1 MTKEKRLYLP
11 SESEDFQATIRA
23 RQVEQDVYFST
34 DPRDTGWIVDNIP
47 CQAACPALTN
57 VPGYIRT
64 VFEERYGRSYEL
76 NRFVN
81 LLPGVLGRI
90 CSRPC
95 EPACRHG
102 WEGNGEPVAICQ
114 LKRGAADLKPLGHRI
129 SEEMFGPSGKSVAVV
144 GSGPAGLGSAHDL
157 AILGHKVVMFE
168 SLPEPGGMLRYGIPA
183 FRLPR
188 DVLATEIDNLLRLG
202 VDLHCN
208 ARVGK
213 DVSVEQLLKE
223 HDAVILAAG
232 TLRPNRIKMPGAD
245 LPGVY
250 TGLEFMMRVNG
261 GEKIKV
267 GDVVHVV
274 GGGYTAMDCA
284 RTAMRLGAKRATI
297 NILGTEEFLQVE
309 KHELF
314 QVKLE
319 RGEVRGLVSI
329 QGVIGKER
337 VEGVRFKRNRLGGFL
352 ANGERDGI
360 PIEGS
365 DFEEPAD
372 AVILAIGQQ
381 PDAEFIGLD
390 LKKTERGW
398 PAADPAGFMTSRKG
412 LFVAGDFM
420 TGASTIIKAIASG
433 RRAAWKA
440 DLFLMGKERKKVV
453 TRHEKAGILRN
464 RSWDFIPRQEMP
476 TLKPAERMKGDGFS
490 EVEIGYDSAL
500 AKEESKRCYLCY
512 LKFEIDVSRCIY
524 CRWCIDVAPKDCI
537 KLARG
542 VNFNADGSYAG
553 IEATENWGQVAAI
566 AIDNKECIRCG
577 ACLKICPVQCIDVVK
592 VEMIEQSVAERARRS

>member
-34 DPRDTGWIVDNIP
+34 DPRDLGWIAENIP

-64 VFEERYGRSYEL
+64 IFEERYGRSYEL

-102 WEGNGEPVAICQ
+102 WEGNGEPVAICR
-114 LKRGAADLKPLGHRI
+114 LKRSAADLKPLGHRI
-129 SEEMFGPSGKSVAVV
+129 TEEMFGPSGKSVAVV
-144 GSGPAGLGSAHDL
+144 GSGPAGLGAAHDL

-168 SLPEPGGMLRYGIPA
+168 SLAEPGGMLRYGIPA

-188 DVLATEIDNLLRLG
+188 DVLATEIGNLLRLG

-208 ARVGK
+208 TRVGK
-213 DVSVEQLLKE
+213 DVDIEDLMKQ

-232 TLRPNRIKMPGAD
+232 TLKPNRIKMPGAG

-250 TGLEFMMRVNG
+250 TGLEFMMRVNA
-261 GEKIKV
+261 GEKIAV
-267 GDVVHVV
+267 GDVVHVI

-284 RTAMRLGAKRATI
+284 RTAMRLGARRAII
-297 NILGTEEFLQVE
+297 NVLGTEDFLQVE

-314 QVKLE
+314 EVKLE

-329 QGVIGKER
+329 QAVLGKDR

-352 ANGERDGI
+352 PNGERDGI

-365 DFEEPAD
+365 DFEEPAG

-381 PDAEFIGLD
+381 PDAEFIGAGVN
-390 LKKTERGW
+390 KSERGR
-398 PAADPAGFMTSRKG
+398 PTADPKTFMTSRPG
-412 LFVAGDFM
+412 LFLAGDFM
-420 TGASTIIKAIASG
+420 TGAATIIKAIASG
-433 RRAAWKA
+433 RRTAWKA
-440 DLFLMGKERKKVV
+440 DEYMMGRQRKKLV
-453 TRHEKAGILRN
+453 TRHEKAGILRE
-464 RSWDFIPRQEMP
+464 RSWDFIARQEAP
-476 TLKPAERMKGDGFS
+476 TLKPAERGQGDGFG
-490 EVEIGYDSAL
+490 EVEQGYDSAP
-500 AKEESKRCYLCY
+500 AREESKRCYLCY
-512 LKFEIDVSRCIY
+512 LKFEIDVGRCIY

-542 VNFNADGSYAG
+542 VKFKEDGSYAG
-553 IEATENWGQVAAI
+553 IEATEDWREVAAI

-592 VEMIEQSVAERARRS
+592 VELIEQPVAERPRR